1 MTMNLIFTLLLNKRE
16 NNEITTT
23 NIPIRKSF
31 ESAFFPDKKDSQ
43 EEVKREMTFPKFN
56 KNIPTTKNRNRTKQ
70 IHY

>member
-43 EEVKREMTFPKFN
+43 EEVKREMTSSKVQQKYTNN
-56 KNIPTTKNRNRTKQ
+56 KE
-70 IHY
+70 